1 MNQTQRSGDSP
12 LKATFSPAFG
22 KREETAGMER
32 SRLEVQLPNHFVLK
46 GAVTKITY
54 DFNTVTGKPKFV
66 YEGAFG
72 SKTFVGAG
80 IRDTEICHMITV
92 KVRDTNQ
99 EVTTLTV
106 LIPTVT
112 LKRDGS
118 TSFTAMAIFTTT
130 HRGTGF
136 EGPLRAYDVEKL
148 TGEALFVE
156 SLRLVSAF

>member
-1 MNQTQRSGDSP
+1 
-12 LKATFSPAFG
+12 
-22 KREETAGMER
+22 MER
-32 SRLEVQLPNHFVLK
+32 SRLEVRLANHFVLK
-46 GAVTKITY
+46 GGVTKITY
-54 DFNTVTGKPKFV
+54 DFDTVTGKPKFV

-92 KVRDTNQ
+92 KVHDTNQ

-106 LIPTVT
+106 LIPTLS
-112 LKRDGS
+112 LKKDGP

-130 HRGTGF
+130 HRGPGF
-136 EGPLRAYDVEKL
+136 EGALQAYDVEKL

-156 SLRLVSAF
+156 SLRRVSAF